1 MSNRQLG
8 FLKRDSLIQCPP
20 CYMISQDNNRLHI
33 FQNTKGLSSHI
44 SKCHTLSRLELAKI
58 KELYK
63 KYNSGS
69 FLKLCRKEG
78 IIY

>member
-1 MSNRQLG
+1 MYNTQLRFLNRQ
-8 FLKRDSLIQCPP
+8 SLIQCPS

-33 FQNTKGLSSHI
+33 FKNTKGLSSHI